1 MADVADRKV
10 AWTER
15 GRARLLAILA
25 LVALALIASVV
36 AGGYLWLE
44 EQFRAPGPADAVTRI
59 EVGPGASLRSVLAR
73 LQASGSVR
81 RARAVEWY
89 LRLHGLSP
97 RVQTG
102 VYEIPARASPAQI
115 LDLFEQGKVM
125 LEQLTVVEGAT
136 FADFLAAL
144 EQHPRVAHTLHGKTP
159 AEIMTALGH
168 PGEAAEGEF
177 FPDTYR
183 FAANTTDLA
192 ILALAHESMQRTLDA
207 AWQARSADLPLATPY
222 QALILASMVEKEA
235 ALESERARIAGVFV
249 NRLRKGMRLQS
260 DPTVIYGLGRQYDGT
275 IHTRDL
281 LRDTPYNT
289 YTREGL
295 PPTPVALP
303 GRESVLAAVHPQ
315 QTPALYFVATG
326 LGDGAHHFS
335 NTLEEHNSAVQTYL
349 VRLRDQERSAKAVP
363 VTPEAAAT
371 AAGLAATPA
380 SAHPTSAPARGS
392 SAATSPDGP
401 GARPR

>member
-1 MADVADRKV
+1 V
-10 AWTER
+10 TER
-15 GRARLLAILA
+15 RARSALRAQAGRARRGA
-25 LVALALIASVV
+25 LVLAALLVAAV
-36 AGGYLWLE
+36 AGAAGYLWLQQE
-44 EQFRAPGPADAVTRI
+44 FQAPGPQAAASRI
-59 EVGPGASLRSVLAR
+59 EVGPGASVRSVLAR
-73 LQASGSVR
+73 LEAEGSVR
-81 RARAVEWY
+81 SARAVEWY
-89 LRLHGLSP
+89 LRLRGLKP

-102 VYEIPARASPAQI
+102 TYEIPAHASAAQI
-115 LDLFEQGKVM
+115 LELFEQGKVM

-144 EQHPRVAHTLHGKTP
+144 EQHPQITHTLKGKTP

-168 PGEAAEGEF
+168 PGESPEGEF

-183 FAANTTDLA
+183 FAANTPDTA
-192 ILALAHESMQRTLDA
+192 ILALAYDSMQRLLA
-207 AWQARSADLPLATPY
+207 GAWQARRPDLPLQTPY

-235 ALESERARIAGVFV
+235 ALSSERARIAGVFA

-260 DPTVIYGLGRQYDGT
+260 DPTVVYGLGVQYDGT

-295 PPTPVALP
+295 PPTPIALP
-303 GRESVLAAVHPQ
+303 GRESLMAAVQPE

-335 NTLEEHNSAVQTYL
+335 STLEEHNSAVQTYL
-349 VRLRDQERSAKAVP
+349 TRLRNQERSAKPVP
-363 VTPEAAAT
+363 VTPDAAAAEAAVAAPPPST
-371 AAGLAATPA
+371 AGTH
-380 SAHPTSAPARGS
+380 HP
-392 SAATSPDGP
+392 
-401 GARPR
+401 